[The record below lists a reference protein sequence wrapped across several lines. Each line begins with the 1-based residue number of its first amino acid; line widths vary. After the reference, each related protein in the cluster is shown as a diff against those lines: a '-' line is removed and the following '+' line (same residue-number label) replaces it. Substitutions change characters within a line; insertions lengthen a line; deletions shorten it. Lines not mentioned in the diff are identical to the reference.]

1 MDFSPFRKY
10 SNTLLETGTHIGQ
23 SVQAALTAGFTTVKS
38 VELYEEFYNKAALR
52 FKGNPLVKLYF
63 GRSTDLLPEM
73 ISGCPIPSV
82 FWLDAHP
89 SGPGT
94 ALHDEL
100 MSGDKEAEQDNILLK
115 ELAIILDHGRHVVLI
130 DDQQGWATAKKF
142 ADQIDEYYPDCYTFS
157 IEDEIRPGVYY
168 KEKVLICL
176 PASLQV
182 L

>member
-1 MDFSPFRKY
+1 MDFSPYRKY
-10 SNTLLETGTHIGQ
+10 SNTLIETGTHIGE
-23 SVQAALTAGFTTVKS
+23 SVQAALSAGFEKVIS
-38 VELYEEFYNKAALR
+38 VELYEKFYRKSSER
-52 FKGNPLVKLYF
+52 FKNNPSVKLHF

-115 ELAIILDHGRHVVLI
+115 ELTIILNHGRHVVLI

-157 IEDEIRPGVYY
+157 IEDEHRPGVHY
-168 KEKVLICL
+168 KEKVLVCL
-176 PASLQV
+176 PILAE
-182 L
+182 